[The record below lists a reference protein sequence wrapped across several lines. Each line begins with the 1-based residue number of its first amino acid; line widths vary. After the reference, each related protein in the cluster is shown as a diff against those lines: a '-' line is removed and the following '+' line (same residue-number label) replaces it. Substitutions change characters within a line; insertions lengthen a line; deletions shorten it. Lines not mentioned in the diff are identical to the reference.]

1 MHELMARL
9 FPICRSITGDG
20 TRETLRILREFIPL
34 EIHEIPSGTKAFD
47 WTVPDEWNVRD
58 AYVKDASGRRVI
70 DFKKHNLHLM
80 GYSVPFRGTLS
91 LAELKKHLY
100 TLPARPGV
108 IPYVTSYYQRRWG
121 FCLPHRDLRK
131 FKPGDYE
138 IVVDATL
145 QPGSLTYADLLI
157 PGRSKR
163 EILISTYVCHPSMA
177 NNELSGPMVAAF
189 LARHILDSGVPE
201 LSYRFVFGVE
211 TIGSLVYLSR
221 HLAELQ
227 ANVAAGF
234 VVTCIGAP
242 AGRFAYVASRKG
254 DAVADRAMAD
264 ALKASGRPFKFMD
277 YRLRGSDERQYGS
290 PGIDLP
296 VGCLMRGR
304 PPEDWA
310 EYHSSAD
317 DLSFVTPAALEESL
331 ETMKTVARSI
341 EGNKIYRATVKG
353 EPQLGRRGL
362 YPTFTTSAGLERDVQ
377 DIMDVLS
384 YADGTR
390 DLLAIAAHVERPM
403 SALLPVAA
411 RLAKE
416 GLLVAVG

>member
-9 FPICRSITGDG
+9 FPLCRSITGDG
-20 TRETLRILREFIPL
+20 TRETLRLLRELIPL
-34 EIHEIPSGTKAFD
+34 EIHEVPSGTKAFD

-70 DFKKHNLHLM
+70 DFQKHNLHLM

-91 LAELKKHLY
+91 LAELKEHLY
-100 TLPARPGV
+100 TAPAHPDV
-108 IPYVTSYYQRRWG
+108 IPYVTSYYKPRWG
-121 FCLPHRDLRK
+121 FCLPHREMKKL
-131 FKPGDYE
+131 KPGRYE
-138 IVVDATL
+138 VVVDTTL
-145 QPGSLTYADLLI
+145 APGSLTYADLLV

-163 EILISTYVCHPSMA
+163 EVLVSTYVCHPSMA

-189 LARHILDSGVPE
+189 LARHLLDAGTPE

-221 HLAELQ
+221 HLEELRK
-227 ANVAAGF
+227 NVVAGY

-242 AGRFAYVASRKG
+242 AGRFAYVASRQG
-254 DAVADRAMAD
+254 GTAADRAMAD
-264 ALKASGRPFKFMD
+264 ALKASGRPFKLMD
-277 YRLRGSDERQYGS
+277 YRLRGSDERQYGA

-304 PPEDWA
+304 PPEDWP
-310 EYHSSAD
+310 EYHTSAD

-331 ETMKTVARSI
+331 ETVKTACRSL
-341 EGNKIYRATVKG
+341 EGNKTYRATVKG

-390 DLLAIAAHVERPM
+390 DLLAVAAHVERPM
-403 SALLPVAA
+403 SALLPVAEK
-411 RLAKE
+411 LAKE
-416 GLLVAVG
+416 GLLEVVG